1 MAGGAMP
8 PFGLSVRKTGSTG
21 GHCAGLQ
28 CLRGVRDIRQTARR
42 RRFGIGRNARGK
54 QEGSMAGKAKKE
66 LIAEKEAP
74 SGFLATVE
82 RVGNMV
88 PHPAII
94 FFILIGIVIVLSVIF
109 GLMGTTVT
117 YEGYDSAT
125 SEIVEQTATV
135 QNLLSPDGI
144 RFMLTS
150 PVANFLGFTGVGV
163 ILVAMI
169 GVGIAEESGLIATLV
184 RKMVAAAPRSIFTFM
199 IVMVGVVSSIAAD
212 AGYLV
217 LVPLAAAAFHSMGR
231 HPLAGLAAGFSGVA
245 AVFLVNVFI
254 TPTDA
259 LLVEVTNDA
268 IRAVNPAAVISPVGN
283 LFFMIVSSILMGI
296 ICTVLTE
303 RFVEPRL
310 GPYTG
315 GVPVEAA
322 TGLSGSEQLGLK
334 YAGRALLGFVIV
346 IGLLTA
352 PPLPWGILRNQDT
365 GGIMAGSPFMSGLII
380 LISLLFLVVG
390 YAYGRGAGTIANV
403 TAAIGLVVKTW
414 SNLAGMIFLLF
425 VIANFIAFFNYTNL
439 ATVLAV
445 NLAEF
450 LQTVPIGMSGY
461 IVIFVIVVA
470 IIDIILAGA
479 LAKWAILAPV
489 FVPLFMQLGGDPN
502 MVMAAYRV
510 GDSPMNVITPLN
522 VYLAVMVGF
531 AQKYQ
536 KDTGIGTIVALMLPY
551 TVVLLVL
558 WTLLL
563 VVWYS
568 LGLPLG
574 PTA

>member
-1 MAGGAMP
+1 M
-8 PFGLSVRKTGSTG
+8 
-21 GHCAGLQ
+21 
-28 CLRGVRDIRQTARR
+28 
-42 RRFGIGRNARGK
+42 
-54 QEGSMAGKAKKE
+54 AKKPQ
-66 LIAEKEAP
+66 AGTPEA
-74 SGFLATVE
+74 SGFLATIE

-94 FFILIGIVIVLSVIF
+94 FFLLIAVVIVLSVIF
-109 GLMGTTVT
+109 AALGTTVT
-117 YEGYDSAT
+117 YDGFDESIGD
-125 SEIVEQTATV
+125 IVQQTTAV
-135 QNLLSPDGI
+135 RSLLSGDGI

-169 GVGIAEESGLIATLV
+169 GVGLAEESGLIATLV
-184 RKMVAAAPRSIFTFM
+184 RKLVAIAPRSIFTFM
-199 IVMVGVVSSIAAD
+199 IVMVGVLSSIAAD

-245 AVFLVNVFI
+245 AVFLVNVFV

-268 IRAVNPAAVISPVGN
+268 IRTVNPDAQISVVGN
-283 LFFMIVSSILMGI
+283 LFFMIASSIVMGI

-315 GVPVEAA
+315 GVPVEAS
-322 TGLSGSEQLGLK
+322 TGLSGSEELGLK

-352 PPLPWGILRNQDT
+352 PPLPWGILRNQET
-365 GGIMAGSPFMSGLII
+365 GGIMAGSPFMSGLIV
-380 LISLLFLVVG
+380 LISLLFLVLG
-390 YAYGRGAGTIANV
+390 YAYGKGAGTIANV
-403 TAAIGLVVKTW
+403 TAAIGLIVKTW

-445 NLAEF
+445 NLADF
-450 LQTVPIGMSGY
+450 LQTTNLGATSY
-461 IVIFVIVVA
+461 IILFVVVVA
-470 IIDIILAGA
+470 IIDIILTGA

-489 FVPLFMQLGGDPN
+489 FVPLFMRLGGDPN
-502 MVMAAYRV
+502 LVLAAYRV

-531 AQKYQ
+531 ANKYQ
-536 KDTGIGTIVALMLPY
+536 KDAGIGTIVALMLPY

-558 WTLLL
+558 LTLMLIL
-563 VVWYS
+563 WYTF
-568 LGLPLG
+568 GLPLG
-574 PTA
+574 PI

>member
-1 MAGGAMP
+1 M
-8 PFGLSVRKTGSTG
+8 
-21 GHCAGLQ
+21 
-28 CLRGVRDIRQTARR
+28 
-42 RRFGIGRNARGK
+42 
-54 QEGSMAGKAKKE
+54 AKKQTP
-66 LIAEKEAP
+66 APEKAA
-74 SGFLATVE
+74 SGGFLGAIE
-82 RVGNMV
+82 RAGNKV

-94 FFILIGIVIVLSVIF
+94 FFMLIGIVIILSVIF

-117 YEGYDSAT
+117 YEGYDEALGDIVPQT
-125 SEIVEQTATV
+125 SSVRS
-135 QNLLSPDGI
+135 LLAGDGI

-169 GVGIAEESGLIATLV
+169 GVGLAEESGLIATLV
-184 RKMVAAAPRSIFTFM
+184 RKLVAIAPRSIFTFM
-199 IVMVGVVSSIAAD
+199 IVMVGVLSSIAAD

-245 AVFLVNVFI
+245 AVFLVNVFV

-268 IRAVNPAAVISPVGN
+268 IRAVNPAAQISVVGN
-283 LFFMIVSSILMGI
+283 LFFMIASSIIMGI

-315 GVPVEAA
+315 GVPFEASVTLSEA
-322 TGLSGSEQLGLK
+322 EKRGLS
-334 YAGRALLGFVIV
+334 YANRAFWGFVLV
-346 IGLLTA
+346 LLALTA

-380 LISLLFLVVG
+380 LISLLFLVIG

-403 TAAIGLVVKTW
+403 TAAIGLIVKTW
-414 SNLAGMIFLLF
+414 SNLAGMLFLLF

-445 NLAEF
+445 NLADF
-450 LQTVPIGMSGY
+450 LQTVPIGATGY
-461 IVIFVIVVA
+461 IILFVIVVA
-470 IIDIILAGA
+470 IIDIILTGA

-489 FVPLFMQLGGDPN
+489 FVPLFMRLGGDPN
-502 MVMAAYRV
+502 LVLAAYRV

-536 KDTGIGTIVALMLPY
+536 KDAGIGTIVALMLPY
-551 TVVLLVL
+551 TVVLLVT

-563 VVWYS
+563 VLWYAM
-568 LGLPLG
+568 GLPLG
-574 PTA
+574 PA

>member
-1 MAGGAMP
+1 MGAAAKDPSKGG
-8 PFGLSVRKTGSTG
+8 
-21 GHCAGLQ
+21 
-28 CLRGVRDIRQTARR
+28 
-42 RRFGIGRNARGK
+42 GI
-54 QEGSMAGKAKKE
+54 
-66 LIAEKEAP
+66 
-74 SGFLATVE
+74 LATIE

-94 FFILIGIVIVLSVIF
+94 FFILIGIVILLSVIF
-109 GLMGTTVT
+109 GLLGTTVT
-117 YEGYDSAT
+117 YDGYDYAT
-125 SEIVEQTATV
+125 GDIVEQTATV
-135 QNLLSPDGI
+135 RSLLSADGI

-169 GVGIAEESGLIATLV
+169 GVGLAEESGLIATLV
-184 RKMVAAAPRSIFTFM
+184 RKLVAIAPRSIFTFM
-199 IVMVGVVSSIAAD
+199 IVMVGVLSSIAAD

-245 AVFLVNVFI
+245 AVFLVNVFV

-268 IRAVNPAAVISPVGN
+268 IRAVNPDAQINVVGN
-283 LFFMIVSSILMGI
+283 LYFMIASSLVMGL
-296 ICTVLTE
+296 ICTVITE
-303 RFVEPRL
+303 RIVEPRL

-315 GVPVEAA
+315 GVPVEE
-322 TGLSGSEQLGLK
+322 THGLTGSEQQGLK
-334 YAGRALLGFVIV
+334 YAGRALLGFVVV

-352 PPLPWGILRNQDT
+352 PPLPWGVLRNQET
-365 GGIMAGSPFMSGLII
+365 GGIMSGSPFMSGLII

-414 SNLAGMIFLLF
+414 ANLAGMIFLLF
-425 VIANFIAFFNYTNL
+425 VIANFIAFFNFTNL

-445 NLAEF
+445 TLADV
-450 LQTVPIGMSGY
+450 LQNAPIGAAGY
-461 IVIFVIVVA
+461 IVLFVAVVA
-470 IIDIILAGA
+470 IIDVILTGA

-489 FVPLFMQLGGDPN
+489 FVPLFMRLGGDPDL
-502 MVMAAYRV
+502 VLAAYRV
-510 GDSPMNVITPLN
+510 GDSPMNVLTPLN

-531 AQKYQ
+531 AQKYE
-536 KDTGIGTIVALMLPY
+536 KNAGIGTIIALMIPY
-551 TVVLLVL
+551 SATLLVL
-558 WTLLL
+558 WTVML
-563 VVWYS
+563 VAWNA
-568 LGLPLG
+568 LGVPLG
-574 PTA
+574 PT